1 LWITSRVCMGDEAPN
16 CGLNSEVEVCNV
28 SADLQ
33 YQRPCA
39 VGVRGHEPCE
49 ERRQGKSY
57 ECRGPTANYVCG
69 RILYQNQVF
78 SLRHSLPHF
87 RFNPSKAF
95 VVASS
100 RPIYASS
107 GRAAVPLALSPL
119 AIVLPRV
126 ADSHR
131 LVSEIWRVPRSYLC
145 MSSFN

>member
-1 LWITSRVCMGDEAPN
+1 MLWITSRVCMGDEAPN
-16 CGLNSEVEVCNV
+16 CGLNSEVEVSNV

-39 VGVRGHEPCE
+39 IGVRGHEPCE

-87 RFNPSKAF
+87 QLNSGKTS
-95 VVASS
+95 VVDST
-100 RPIYASS
+100 RPIYGILKPCLDPAGPFSARCSPRIHRSAAIGRFAS
-107 GRAAVPLALSPL
+107 
-119 AIVLPRV
+119 
-126 ADSHR
+126 
-131 LVSEIWRVPRSYLC
+131 LC
-145 MSSFN
+145 